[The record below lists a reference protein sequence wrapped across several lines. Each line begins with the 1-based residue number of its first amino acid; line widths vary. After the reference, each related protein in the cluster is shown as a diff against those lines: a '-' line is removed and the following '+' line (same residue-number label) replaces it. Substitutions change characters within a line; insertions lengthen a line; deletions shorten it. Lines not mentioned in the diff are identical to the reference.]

1 MLEVSSLHIDDD
13 DDGDAIVDNH
23 RVQMDNASG
32 WLQWWTNGP
41 LPVSPFSSLCL
52 PYSLQPII
60 TGENFRI
67 SFFLL
72 FSRHQPKDVLLLL

>member
-52 PYSLQPII
+52 PYH
-60 TGENFRI
+60 NR
-67 SFFLL
+67 
-72 FSRHQPKDVLLLL
+72 

>member
-32 WLQWWTNGP
+32 CLQWWTDGP

-52 PYSLQPII
+52 PYH
-60 TGENFRI
+60 NR
-67 SFFLL
+67 
-72 FSRHQPKDVLLLL
+72 